1 LSIGIHL
8 VSLNIVVSLNAVV
21 SLNIHGKGAAIES
34 DFFYLFVVQLLFGI
48 TNGDLGSNC
57 VMDFTEQVDQDE
69 LEAAAGFMSLCLV
82 GGLVA
87 GSFLGFFAA
96 PSP

>member
-1 LSIGIHL
+1 LSIVIHHT
-8 VSLNIVVSLNAVV
+8 VV

-57 VMDFTEQVDQDE
+57 MMDFAEQVDQDE
-69 LEAAAGFMSLCLV
+69 LEVAGGFMSLCLV

-87 GSFLGFFAA
+87 GSF
-96 PSP
+96 